1 MILSESLAVE
11 VAFWSGVKV
20 AGFAEVGVLGAE
32 DEALDPD
39 NDVIERIENLLL
51 FGRPFSV
58 VVDDGT
64 DVVEAEEDGGTVVVG
79 AGATVEDE
87 VEAVTPATID
97 DEILYGRVST
107 VRNPLRKFL
116 LNSSLFLGFIRLG
129 SPLLLS
135 R

>member
-1 MILSESLAVE
+1 M
-11 VAFWSGVKV
+11 
-20 AGFAEVGVLGAE
+20 LGAE

-51 FGRPFSV
+51 FGRLFSV

-64 DVVEAEEDGGTVVVG
+64 DVVEAEEKDGGAVVAGVGVG
-79 AGATVEDE
+79 AEDE
-87 VEAVTPATID
+87 VDAVTPATID

-107 VRNPLRKFL
+107 VRNPFRKFL

-129 SPLLLS
+129 SLLLLS